1 MKLDQVTLEIRPR
14 SAWEAVDLGLLMA
27 KRWWLPMMKIWLLV
41 SFPVFVF
48 TLLIPANFFWV
59 GALLL
64 WWLKPVLERP
74 LLHILSHAVFNDLP
88 DTRSTFKRFPAL
100 ALKQVFASLTW
111 RRLSPNRSMDLPVL
125 QLEG

>member
-48 TLLIPANFFWV
+48 MLLIPDNFFWV

-88 DTRSTFKRFPAL
+88 DTRSTFKLFPAL
-100 ALKQVFASLTW
+100 ARKQLFASLTW
-111 RRLSPNRSMDLPVL
+111 R
-125 QLEG
+125 

>member
-48 TLLIPANFFWV
+48 TLLIPDSFTASWILVPPNPLRRSKEVSNIISLIHIPFKNISHRV
-59 GALLL
+59 I
-64 WWLKPVLERP
+64 LKERP
-74 LLHILSHAVFNDLP
+74 
-88 DTRSTFKRFPAL
+88 
-100 ALKQVFASLTW
+100 
-111 RRLSPNRSMDLPVL
+111 
-125 QLEG
+125 